1 MPAFKR
7 LNVCAHDVPRQ
18 TGKAI
23 ANSMSFPFAD
33 VKKAINGLR
42 SKLQC
47 APDTQLQEQFDAGL
61 HPNLLAYQ
69 KRQAGGTPL
78 AALEKYLVG
87 ATSYLHQP
95 SNYYDIFGAG
105 RCVII
110 VQLLDEALDV
120 LQAKQIKGL
129 PKRVERLLRVV
140 DPDEFDSTA
149 FELITAARYA
159 LVAGV
164 DRIEFIEEQP
174 PIRTPDILLRR
185 GGVDSFVECKKVK
198 RVRDFSVTT
207 RITVREL
214 LNGVISCF
222 RRQGISILAEVA
234 FGCDPKRVSQSGL
247 FEACQTA
254 LNDRT
259 TIVTSQFTIKAKPL
273 PKFKSKD
280 YTLYPSPRFS
290 WIRYG
295 HRIRGEWF
303 GIVHQIIGKPAR
315 RANLPKRLQGGVSTW
330 LDSVE
335 WDAAI
340 KWKITADDVVGR
352 YRRFAF
358 DGLFAAIEQ
367 INNAGFDS
375 TVHLWLETDYY
386 IGGRREVLLD
396 FFKRLSAKQQHT
408 VGWIVINETLLDVSP
423 KGRFDLIEHAHMI
436 QGPTATAP
444 HPLVSGVFGLPS
456 PVRTI
461 GEFGVG
467 HELPDIDE

>member
-1 MPAFKR
+1 
-7 LNVCAHDVPRQ
+7 
-18 TGKAI
+18 
-23 ANSMSFPFAD
+23 MSFPFAD
-33 VKKAINGLR
+33 VERAINGLR
-42 SKLQC
+42 SKLRC
-47 APDTQLQEQFDAGL
+47 APNTRLQDEFDAGL

-69 KRQAGGTPL
+69 KRQDGGTPL

-110 VQLLDEALDV
+110 VQLLDEALEV

-164 DRIEFIEEQP
+164 DRIEFIDEQP
-174 PIRTPDILLRR
+174 PNRTPDILLTR
-185 GGVDSFVECKKVK
+185 GGVDSFVECKKVV
-198 RVRDFSVTT
+198 RVRDFSVET
-207 RITVREL
+207 RNRVRGL
-214 LNGVISCF
+214 LNEVIDSF
-222 RRQGISILAEVA
+222 RRQEISVLAEIA
-234 FGCDPKRVSQSGL
+234 FNCDPECVSPSSL
-247 FEACQTA
+247 FQACEAA
-254 LNDRT
+254 LNDRVP
-259 TIVTSQFTIKAKPL
+259 IVTPQFTVKATRL
-273 PKFKSKD
+273 PKFEIKGF
-280 YTLYPSPRFS
+280 TLHPSPHFS
-290 WIRYG
+290 WVRYG
-295 HRIRGEWF
+295 YRIRGEWF
-303 GIVHQIIGKPAR
+303 GVVHQVFGKPAR
-315 RANLPKRLQGGVSTW
+315 LANLPKHLQGGLSTW

-340 KWKITADDVVGR
+340 KWKITADDVVGK

-367 INNAGFDS
+367 INSTGLDS
-375 TVHLWLETDYY
+375 TVHLWLETDYF

-396 FFKRLSAKQQHT
+396 FFGRLSAKQQHT

-436 QGPTATAP
+436 QGPTATTP

-456 PVRTI
+456 PTKPT
-461 GEFGVG
+461 GEFGTG
-467 HELPDIDE
+467 NELPDIDED

>member
-1 MPAFKR
+1 
-7 LNVCAHDVPRQ
+7 
-18 TGKAI
+18 
-23 ANSMSFPFAD
+23 MSFPFAD
-33 VKKAINGLR
+33 VEWAINGLR

-47 APDTQLQEQFDAGL
+47 APNTRLQDEFDAGL

-78 AALEKYLVG
+78 PALEKYLVG

-110 VQLLDEALDV
+110 VQLLDAALEV

-129 PKRVERLLRVV
+129 ARRIERLLRVV

-164 DRIEFIEEQP
+164 DRIEFIDEQP
-174 PIRTPDILLRR
+174 PNRTPDILLTRR
-185 GGVDSFVECKKVK
+185 GVDSFVECKKVV
-198 RVRDFSVTT
+198 RVRDFSVAT
-207 RITVREL
+207 RNAVREL
-214 LNGVISCF
+214 LNGVISSF
-222 RRQGISILAEVA
+222 RRQEISVLAEVA
-234 FGCDPKRVSQSGL
+234 FNCDPKCVSQPSL
-247 FEACQTA
+247 FQASEAA
-254 LNDRT
+254 LNDRVP
-259 TIVTSQFTIKAKPL
+259 IVTSQFTVKATRL

-303 GIVHQIIGKPAR
+303 GIVHQVIGKPAR
-315 RANLPKRLQGGVSTW
+315 RANLPKHLQGGVSTW

-340 KWKITADDVVGR
+340 KWKITAGDVVGR

-367 INNAGFDS
+367 INSTGLDS
-375 TVHLWLETDYY
+375 TVHLWLETDYF

-423 KGRFDLIEHAHMI
+423 KDRFDLIEHAHMI

-444 HPLVSGVFGLPS
+444 HPLVSGVFGLLS
-456 PVRTI
+456 PTPTTR
-461 GEFGVG
+461 EFGVG
-467 HELPDIDE
+467 EDLPDIDED